1 MIELMTVEQTKEI
14 IREELKRYFTENP
27 VIVQQIPHEPKIV
40 DLDRLIELRPIVGA
54 KSTIYK
60 KASAGT
66 IPHSK
71 QGKRLFFRLSEID
84 EWLLSGRGNKAK
96 SVKQIEE
103 EMTSFLEKKM
113 RNA

>member
-14 IREELKRYFTENP
+14 IRTELERYFSDNP
-27 VIVQQIPHEPKIV
+27 IIVQQIPHEPKIV
-40 DLDRLIELRPIVGA
+40 NLDRLIELRPILGT

-71 QGKRLFFRLSEID
+71 QGKRLYFQLSEID
-84 EWLLSGRGNKAK
+84 AWLLSGKVG
-96 SVKQIEE
+96 SVDRSVQE
-103 EMTSFLEKKM
+103 TTGSLL
-113 RNA
+113 

>member
-14 IREELKRYFTENP
+14 IRTELERYFSDNP
-27 VIVQQIPHEPKIV
+27 IIVQQIPHEPKIV

-60 KASAGT
+60 KAAAGI

-71 QGKRLFFRLSEID
+71 QGKRLYFQLSEID
-84 EWLLSGRGNKAK
+84 EWLLTYKIK
-96 SVKQIEE
+96 VKDPIEKQP
-103 EMTSFLEKKM
+103 TTFLL
-113 RNA
+113 